1 MQSTRIPKW
10 FWPIAVIALIGY
22 ASLYITNATTLTP
35 WWKIAAICGSLSACS
50 GMLITK
56 HRHHLTHTTNR
67 IANFLCHVITTTGL
81 LIFIAC
87 WGNLIPSPWAKATT
101 EQAVINRIYHTEHKK
116 MRRVARN
123 RYTASGEKYYRYYAD
138 ITLHNDVNDSIT
150 KTIPIPKSKV
160 CRLRQAKTVDINIRT
175 GLFGISTISLASK
188 K

>member
-35 WWKIAAICGSLSACS
+35 WWKIAAICGSLSVCS

-56 HRHHLTHTTNR
+56 RRHHPTHTTNR
-67 IANFLCHVITTTGL
+67 IANFLCHVIITTGL

-123 RYTASGEKYYRYYAD
+123 RYTAS
-138 ITLHNDVNDSIT
+138 
-150 KTIPIPKSKV
+150 
-160 CRLRQAKTVDINIRT
+160 NI
-175 GLFGISTISLASK
+175 
-188 K
+188 